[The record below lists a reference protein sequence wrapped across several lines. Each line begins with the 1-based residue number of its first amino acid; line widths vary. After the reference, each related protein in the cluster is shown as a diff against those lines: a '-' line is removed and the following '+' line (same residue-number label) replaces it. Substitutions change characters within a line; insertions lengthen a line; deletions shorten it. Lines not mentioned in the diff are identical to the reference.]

1 MDGPRS
7 RDGPAKPARCR
18 GVRFGP
24 LSPASDQPPSSSEM
38 AYYYGSPSSD
48 YPQFCLEAD
57 AGLNTSPVGG
67 GSRRNAASSRPSED
81 GVTPGQSS
89 AFRGRVHIELRPD
102 GGLRRSFLLGLLFG
116 DQPLDVPVGGTG
128 LNEQLQHP
136 PSSNGRQQL

>member
-38 AYYYGSPSSD
+38 AYDYGSPSSD

-57 AGLNTSPVGG
+57 AGLSTSPVGG

-81 GVTPGQSS
+81 GVTPVQSS
-89 AFRGRVHIELRPD
+89 AFRGHVHIELRPD

-116 DQPLDVPVGGTG
+116 DQPLDVPVGGIG